1 MAEDQLPGN
10 DIDRCAE
17 LCREVMAAEGS
28 EGSATAAATATA
40 AITTAISRIAAGLL
54 GEAGVAFHLAPAL
67 PADAPV
73 RIAASHED
81 TVYGHFTA
89 PGGVDLERLQALAR
103 LVGWLLHLRD
113 EELRQA
119 DACGACSE
127 ALQRQG
133 QILDQINDSV
143 ITMDLAGFITGWN
156 KGAER
161 LFGYSAA
168 EAQGR
173 NILFLY
179 ADENSEDIL
188 FHDAFTDH
196 GSREMEVRRR
206 RKSGEVFWASLSL
219 SLIRDEHNHP
229 TGIIGYLTDITDRL
243 AAEEKLHLNARIFE
257 HADEGIVITDAEEHI
272 VSINAA
278 FSRITGYESHEVL
291 GLTPRLLK
299 SGHHDAT
306 FYRDMWSRIL
316 TTGSWQGE
324 IWDRRKNGDDYP
336 KWASI
341 AAVKNSQGAITHYF
355 SIFTDITERKR
366 AEERIHYLA
375 YYDSLTDLPNR
386 SLVMKLIDQAL
397 AEARRNRLHGALLF
411 VDLNRFKNIND
422 TLGHAIGDQLLKEA
436 AQRFRTAL
444 RTEDVVARIG
454 GDEFIVALF
463 DITRREHAGVV
474 AQKLLGALDDPFLI
488 EEHELR
494 VSASIGISVYPQ
506 DGFDTDKLVRFAD
519 VAMYRAKQAGGGH
532 LYYSLEMNQ
541 RSLERLQIEAGLRR
555 ALDRDELLLHYQ
567 PKVDAFSGAITGGEV
582 LVRWLHPERGLV
594 PPNDFVPIAEETGL
608 IIRLGTWV
616 LEAACAQARAW
627 RDAGLVV
634 PCLAINVSA
643 REFSSHLPGRI
654 AAMLAR
660 HRLPASQIEL
670 EITESMLMHSTDKVV
685 EIMDAFH
692 TMGVALALDD
702 FGTGFSSLSYLKRF
716 PIDTLKIDRS
726 FVTDIPD
733 DPNDCAIAGAI
744 VSMAKQLQ
752 HRVVAEGVETEEQL
766 AFLTSIGCHEY
777 QGYLFSK
784 PLPAAEFEAMLRD
797 RAISG

>member
-1 MAEDQLPGN
+1 MAEHPLPAN

-17 LCREVMAAEGS
+17 LCREVMAAEGDS
-28 EGSATAAATATA
+28 GPVVAAMTA
-40 AITTAISRIAAGLL
+40 AIGRIAADLL
-54 GEAGVAFHLAPAL
+54 EEEGVAFLLAPAP
-67 PADAPV
+67 PAEAAV

-103 LVGWLLHLRD
+103 LVGWLLHMRN
-113 EELRQA
+113 EELQREN
-119 DACGACSE
+119 ACGACAE

-133 QILDQINDSV
+133 QILDQISDSV

-196 GSREMEVRRR
+196 GAREMEVRRR

-219 SLIRDEHNHP
+219 SLIRDEHNQP
-229 TGIIGYLTDITDRL
+229 TGIIGYLTDITERL

-257 HADEGIVITDAEEHI
+257 QADEGILITDAEERI
-272 VSINAA
+272 VSVNSA
-278 FSRITGYESHEVL
+278 FCRITGYEASEVM
-291 GLTPRLLK
+291 GQTPRMLK
-299 SGHHDAT
+299 SGHHDAA
-306 FYRDMWSRIL
+306 FYREMWSRIL

-341 AAVKNSQGAITHYF
+341 AAVKNSQGTITHYF
-355 SIFTDITERKR
+355 SIFTDITERKK

-375 YYDSLTDLPNR
+375 YYDPLTDLPNR

-422 TLGHAIGDQLLKEA
+422 TLGHAVGDRLLQQV
-436 AQRFRTAL
+436 AQRFRAAL

-463 DITRREHAGVV
+463 DITRREHAGIV

-567 PKVDAFSGAITGGEV
+567 PKVDALSGAITGGEV
-582 LVRWLHPERGLV
+582 LVRWQHPEQGLV
-594 PPNDFVPIAEETGL
+594 PPNNFIPVAEETGL

-627 RDAGLVV
+627 HDAGLAV
-634 PCLAINVSA
+634 PTLAINVSA
-643 REFSSHLPGRI
+643 REFSSHLPGRV
-654 AAMLAR
+654 AAVLAR

-685 EIMDAFH
+685 EIMDAFR

-726 FVTDIPD
+726 FVTDIPSD
-733 DPNDCAIAGAI
+733 ANDCAIAGAI

-752 HRVVAEGVETEEQL
+752 HKVVAEGVETADQL

-777 QGYLFSK
+777 QGYLFSR
-784 PLPAAEFEAMLRD
+784 PLPAAEFEALLRQGP
-797 RAISG
+797 ISG

>member
-1 MAEDQLPGN
+1 MAEHRLPVN
-10 DIDRCAE
+10 DIDHCAA

-28 EGSATAAATATA
+28 EGSAAA
-40 AITTAISRIAAGLL
+40 AITTAISRIGADLL
-54 GEAGVAFHLAPAL
+54 EEAGVAFHLAPAL
-67 PADAPV
+67 PADASV

-81 TVYGHFTA
+81 AVYGHFTA

-103 LVGWLLHLRD
+103 LVGWLLHLRI
-113 EELRQA
+113 EEQRQA

-243 AAEEKLHLNARIFE
+243 AAEERLHLNARIFE
-257 HADEGIVITDAEEHI
+257 QADEGIVITDAEERI

-278 FSRITGYESHEVL
+278 FSRITGYEAHEVL
-291 GLTPRLLK
+291 GQTPRLLK
-299 SGHHDAT
+299 SGHHDAA

-324 IWDRRKNGDDYP
+324 IWDRRKNGDEYP

-375 YYDSLTDLPNR
+375 YYDPLTDLPNR

-422 TLGHAIGDQLLKEA
+422 TLGHAVGDQLLKEA

-463 DITRREHAGVV
+463 DITRREHAGIV

-488 EEHELR
+488 EDHELR

-555 ALDRDELLLHYQ
+555 ALDRNELLLHYQ

-582 LVRWLHPERGLV
+582 LVRWQHPERGLV
-594 PPNDFVPIAEETGL
+594 PPNDFIPIAEETGL

-616 LEAACAQARAW
+616 IEAACAQARAW
-627 RDAGLVV
+627 RDAGLTV
-634 PCLAINVSA
+634 PRLAINVSA

-654 AAMLAR
+654 AAVLAR
-660 HRLPASQIEL
+660 HRLPAGQIEL
-670 EITESMLMHSTDKVV
+670 EITESMLMHSTGKVV
-685 EIMDAFH
+685 EVMDAFH
-692 TMGVALALDD
+692 TMGVSLALDD

-752 HRVVAEGVETEEQL
+752 HRVVAEGVETPDQL

-784 PLPAAEFEAMLRD
+784 PLPVAEFEALLR
-797 RAISG
+797 AGPISD